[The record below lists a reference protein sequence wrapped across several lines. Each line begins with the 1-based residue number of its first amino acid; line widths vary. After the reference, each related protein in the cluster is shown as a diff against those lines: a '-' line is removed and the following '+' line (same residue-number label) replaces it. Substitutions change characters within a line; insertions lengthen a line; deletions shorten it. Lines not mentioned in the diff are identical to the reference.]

1 MAALGVVAIVFPMA
15 STLATTLFVG
25 WLLLFSGVIALIGSF
40 SMHGTG
46 PFFGALLLSLVS
58 IGVGVFLLF
67 NPLSGAI
74 ALTLTLGVIFMLQG
88 SFELF
93 FAFELRPNS
102 GWVAMLI
109 SAIASVVLAVI
120 ILGGWPGISQIAL
133 GTLVGV
139 NFLTTGVG
147 YLMISRALRPKS

>member
-1 MAALGVVAIVFPMA
+1 LGVVAIVFPMA